1 VHLVVLVTMVDLQ
14 MDLVDL
20 LLTQQVVVVE
30 LVKLAKQFKVTTF
43 LVVVVTGLHTQF
55 ALDHL

>member
-1 VHLVVLVTMVDLQ
+1 

-20 LLTQQVVVVE
+20 LLTQRLAVAEQ
-30 LVKLAKQFKVTTF
+30 VKLEKQFKAITF
-43 LVVVVTGLHTQF
+43 LDVVVTDLHIQF

>member
-1 VHLVVLVTMVDLQ
+1 

-43 LVVVVTGLHTQF
+43 LDAVVTDLHFQF